1 MNISSARRVARFLL
15 LLALALPLACVNPFK
30 PADPEPPD
38 SSGVPEVFDT
48 PGLVL
53 ATMQVAL
60 ESKSSGGANAWLHA
74 LAESTQVGDR
84 AFRAFYDPAVKQVW
98 ESGTSLSAPE
108 PWNIGLERGLPS
120 KLFGIRA
127 NLSYAFE
134 WTPDPGSIADDDPP
148 TADTAQFHRHYV
160 LRAITENDANP
171 PEVIGIGFVDLSFQR
186 KNGRWSIY
194 RWHDRVDDT
203 VGVNPSNDQRTMSWW
218 RLESLIRP

>member
-1 MNISSARRVARFLL
+1 MKATSVRPLGRSLV

-38 SSGVPEVFDT
+38 SSGVPEFFDT
-48 PGLVL
+48 PNNVL

-74 LAESTQVGDR
+74 FAESTQIGDR
-84 AFRAFYDPAVKQVW
+84 AYRSFYDPAVKQVW

-108 PWNIGLERGLPS
+108 PWNIGLERSLPS

-127 NLSYAFE
+127 NLSYAFAWE
-134 WTPDPGSIADDDPP
+134 QDLGSQQDDDPAA
-148 TADTAQFHRHYV
+148 ADTAQFHRHYV
-160 LRAITENDANP
+160 LHAITPNNANP
-171 PEVIGIGFVDLSFQR
+171 PEIIGIGYVDLSFQR

-203 VGVNPSNDQRTMSWW
+203 VGVNPSNDQRTMTWW
-218 RLESLIRP
+218 RLESLARP